1 MTKKQIRK
9 LVLLKVKEGKSQQ
22 EIFEEIKQQVRKP
35 ANEIAQLVR
44 NIATLKNRDKYK
56 VPHAILV
63 LLLSV
68 IVLFKLI
75 AGVLVVLENGWSWW
89 PMIFIYPFL
98 NILITYGILTYK
110 GAYFRFA
117 IVLMSFGLIGIL
129 LRLFTDSFEPIVL
142 IDVVIAASIIG
153 LCLYLN
159 KNMFPDFKT
168 IKEKY
173 NNTEGKTR
181 LRLKITFN
189 E

>member
-1 MTKKQIRK
+1 
-9 LVLLKVKEGKSQQ
+9 
-22 EIFEEIKQQVRKP
+22 
-35 ANEIAQLVR
+35 
-44 NIATLKNRDKYK
+44 
-56 VPHAILV
+56 
-63 LLLSV
+63 
-68 IVLFKLI
+68 
-75 AGVLVVLENGWSWW
+75 
-89 PMIFIYPFL
+89 
-98 NILITYGILTYK
+98 
-110 GAYFRFA
+110 
-117 IVLMSFGLIGIL
+117 MSFGLIGIL